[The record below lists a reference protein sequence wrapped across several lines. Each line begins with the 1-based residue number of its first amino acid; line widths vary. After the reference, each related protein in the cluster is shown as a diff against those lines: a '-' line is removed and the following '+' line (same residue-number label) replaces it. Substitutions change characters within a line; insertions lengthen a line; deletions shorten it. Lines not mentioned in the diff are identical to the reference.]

1 MQCFRSSIE
10 YQFLTTIARP
20 QILAFSLETF
30 TIFVA
35 TQVLTQLATAQRVVP
50 LNSLDVDP
58 EQAEKAARGLFGKK
72 NHDSMIDF
80 LLKNFEFE
88 VSSFCVPSFLG
99 IALKVVAVSLVRN
112 LPPVL
117 RDGVAELCRCHI
129 ATSSICTAKVQRFV
143 HEWNVLP
150 PDCDMWNAHVHECHD
165 HHLRRI
171 CQSTQTAA
179 AIELQISAGSSEVRT
194 FERGDSHP
202 WVPHA
207 RVCNHGRCEPRI

>member
-1 MQCFRSSIE
+1 MQCIPQFYISSINFS
-10 YQFLTTIARP
+10 QQLP
-20 QILAFSLETF
+20 CHQILAFSLETF

-50 LNSLDVDP
+50 LNSLEVDP

-88 VSSFCVPSFLG
+88 VSMCVLF
-99 IALKVVAVSLVRN
+99 SLDLLHLMLFIISVRN

-129 ATSSICTAKVQRFV
+129 ATSSVCTAKVQRFV
-143 HEWNVLP
+143 HKRNVLP
-150 PDCDMWNAHVHECHD
+150 PDCDMWNANVHECHD
-165 HHLRRI
+165 HHVRRI
-171 CQSTQTAA
+171 CQSTQTTA
-179 AIELQISAGSSEVRT
+179 AIEHQISPG
-194 FERGDSHP
+194 
-202 WVPHA
+202 
-207 RVCNHGRCEPRI
+207 